1 MGRKDPIAA
10 ILAEIA
16 GKEGCSEEEF
26 RAEIDH
32 ALQLAFAAKTPEN
45 AALWEELGDGNSC
58 PDAANFIAAAT
69 ERLMRRK

>member
-16 GKEGCSEEEF
+16 AKEGCNEEEI
-26 RAEIDH
+26 RAEIDR

-45 AALWEELGDGNSC
+45 AALWEELGGNSC
-58 PDAANFIAAAT
+58 PDAASFIAAAT
-69 ERLMRRK
+69 EKLMRRK

>member
-1 MGRKDPIAA
+1 MGKKDPIAA

-16 GKEGCSEEEF
+16 GKEGCSEEEI

-45 AALWEELGDGNSC
+45 AALWEELGGKAC
-58 PDAANFIAAAT
+58 PNATDFIAAAA
-69 ERLMRRK
+69 EKLMRRK